1 MTEQKDLSPAFDT
14 NKRIL
19 AAAGIASAA
28 LGAFVVS
35 YFNPT
40 TAGFFPVCPLH
51 AATGLN
57 CPGCGMTRGFHAIFH
72 GDISAA
78 LHFNLLLPVFLF
90 VGIYLFISLGSI
102 VIRGR
107 GLSFNIFKPY
117 LLWSFLIA
125 LVVFGIARNLP
136 FYPFTFFSI

>member
-1 MTEQKDLSPAFDT
+1 MRTFISSVNE
-14 NKRIL
+14 RIW
-19 AAAGIASAA
+19 AA
-28 LGAFVVS
+28 LGILTAVVGVFGVT

-51 AATGLN
+51 SMTGLN
-57 CPGCGMTRGFHAIFH
+57 CPGCGMTRGFHALFH
-72 GDISAA
+72 GDIWGA

-90 VGIYLFISLGSI
+90 VGIYLFITLGSI
-102 VIRGR
+102 LVRGR

-117 LLWSFLIA
+117 LLWGFLIV

-136 FYPFTFFSI
+136 FYPFTILSI